1 MKKTITTSNG
11 KQQAVKFRKRQEEAV
26 TGDIVNSIYSY
37 WLESGASRGAPLFL
51 FFVESD
57 NLCIFAFAYFKT
69 KSTKNIIDRTEGTS

>member
-26 TGDIVNSIYSY
+26 TGDIVNSIFRAQ
-37 WLESGASRGAPLFL
+37 SGALRWAPLFL

-57 NLCIFAFAYFKT
+57 NLCNFAFAYFKT